1 MSSSVTRVTSH
12 VAQFMHYIEEKFVEC
27 SMNSVLGRKTDDR
40 IDRIEKGQENEL
52 NK

>member
-12 VAQFMHYIEEKFVEC
+12 VARFMHYIEEKFVEC

-40 IDRIEKGQENEL
+40 IDRIEKGQGNEL